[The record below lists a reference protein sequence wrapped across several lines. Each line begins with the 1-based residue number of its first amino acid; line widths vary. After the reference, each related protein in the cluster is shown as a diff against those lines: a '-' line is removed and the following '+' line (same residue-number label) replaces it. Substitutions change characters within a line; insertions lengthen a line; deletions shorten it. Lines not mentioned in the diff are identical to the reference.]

1 VLDLRA
7 PQAPTLRTVQG
18 LSLQGPATPLGE
30 DGFMLTNQ
38 VGAEVQRTRDYQVV
52 DTADSQELYR
62 VFNVKQVRE
71 EVTRKETGT
80 TFLLTDGGL
89 YLIRRPAV
97 EMYKNQ
103 RDLAYAD

>member
-1 VLDLRA
+1 
-7 PQAPTLRTVQG
+7 
-18 LSLQGPATPLGE
+18 
-30 DGFMLTNQ
+30 MLTNQ
-38 VGAEVQRTRDYQVV
+38 DGAEVQPTYDYQIV

-62 VFNVKQVRE
+62 VFDVKQVRE

-89 YLIRRPAV
+89 YLIRRPVV

-103 RDLAYAD
+103 RDLDFAG

>member
-1 VLDLRA
+1 
-7 PQAPTLRTVQG
+7 VQ
-18 LSLQGPATPLGE
+18 S
-30 DGFMLTNQ
+30 
-38 VGAEVQRTRDYQVV
+38 TRDYQIV
-52 DTADSQELYR
+52 DTANSQELYR
-62 VFNVKQVRE
+62 VFDVKQVRE

-103 RDLAYAD
+103 RDLDYAG